1 MAEPTP
7 ITKHRRYTKRQ
18 KAVAVTAA
26 LASSVTAAAEQLDI
40 PGSTLEYWMD
50 HPEFAKLREKT
61 REQMAE
67 GSMLLAKLA
76 QDAIAKKVKA
86 GEVEPRDLA
95 VIYGIA
101 IDKGQLLSGAATS
114 RTETK
119 TLTDGLDD
127 HEKQQLRDLLDAW
140 ALEDSP
146 TVSAGADTAGAGAE
160 VRE

>member
-1 MAEPTP
+1 MTAVSLETGIP
-7 ITKHRRYTKRQ
+7 ITTI
-18 KAVAVTAA
+18 
-26 LASSVTAAAEQLDI
+26 D
-40 PGSTLEYWMD
+40 YWMD
-50 HPEFAKLREKT
+50 QPEFVELRKKT
-61 REQMAE
+61 REEMAE

-76 QDAIAKKVKA
+76 QDAIVQKVRA

-114 RTETK
+114 RTESK

-127 HEKQQLRDLLDAW
+127 HERQALRDVIDRAV
-140 ALEDSP
+140 AESAEAD
-146 TVSAGADTAGAGAE
+146 AGADPVGVGAE